1 MSKEDIEKLKAKL
14 YRISCM
20 EAVIESAKN
29 NIDAHNRVFKGKEIL
44 IQDNT
49 NKTNPIYITG
59 EMKDRILE
67 LLNINSNKIIKEW
80 EQKIKDCEI

>member
-1 MSKEDIEKLKAKL
+1 MTREDIKKLKAKL
-14 YRISCM
+14 HRIDCM
-20 EAVIESAKN
+20 EAVIRAEKSNIES
-29 NIDAHNRVFKGKEIL
+29 HNRVFKGKEIL

-67 LLNINSNKIIKEW
+67 LLNSKSNEIINKW
-80 EQKIKDCEI
+80 EQKIKDYKL